1 VSGAAAAPTG
11 THTAATLD
19 TVGGRCTEPVDR
31 GSSSTTSPPTPA
43 SPPSR
48 TRTVRRRA
56 LPSHRKKHRAG
67 CRKLAAEGDVVF
79 EVVDGPDPRTPWLV
93 DWMLT
98 QKRVW
103 STRSGKAGAWVFDN
117 HYREFLT
124 RLATDPHPVQPVVLF
139 VLHWTGHRSQ

>member
-1 VSGAAAAPTG
+1 VHGNLW
-11 THTAATLD
+11 TAGLQARRRPL
-19 TVGGRCTEPVDR
+19 R
-31 GSSSTTSPPTPA
+31 PPRRPA
-43 SPPSR
+43 GLGHL
-48 TRTVRRRA
+48 RRRA

-103 STRSGKAGAWVFDN
+103 STRSGKAGAWVFDD